1 MTLTH
6 SGKYLTIFLAFCLFA
21 CSEVQPNSVRQV
33 LHSET
38 PSYGAAI
45 NDQSTLVAVS
55 ALDQGVTVWD
65 LQKDTAL
72 YSLGHKEKTDNQIL
86 SLSFSP
92 SGSHLLTGDSKDF
105 ALWHMEDGRNLGF
118 WSVQDATIRD
128 LAVSDYGRHLLIGQ
142 SDGKVQH
149 ITLSSGRRIEFL
161 GHSENVNSVDMSANG
176 RFALTGA
183 NDHFAYLWDTET
195 AQIIYSFPHPNRV
208 TKVALD
214 QQGRYAFSAGSE
226 LQGFIWDLKTGKQIS
241 QLELSRAQIIT
252 AARFSPNGKWLVTGS
267 PSRALILWDVATG
280 KKIQQWQVRAILNSR
295 PASAVIH
302 AVAFLNDNQIISE
315 SSSGVAEVW
324 EIKQ

>member
-1 MTLTH
+1 MRLTH
-6 SGKYLTIFLAFCLFA
+6 SCKYLTFFLAFCLFA
-21 CSEVQPNSVRQV
+21 CSEVQPKSVRQV
-33 LHSET
+33 QHTET

-45 NDQSTLVAVS
+45 NDQSNLVALS

-65 LQKDTAL
+65 LKNDTAL
-72 YSLGHKEKTDNQIL
+72 YSLAHQEKTDNQIL

-92 SGSHLLTGDSKDF
+92 SGSHLLTGDSKNF
-105 ALWHMEDGRNLGF
+105 ALWQMNDGRNLGF

-128 LAVSDYGRHLLIGQ
+128 LAVSDKGRHLLIGQ
-142 SDGKVQH
+142 SNAKVQH

-161 GHSENVNSVDMSANG
+161 GHTENVNSVDLSANG
-176 RFALTGA
+176 RFALTGS
-183 NDHFAYLWDTET
+183 NDHYAYFWDTET

-208 TKVALD
+208 TKVVLD

-226 LQGFIWDLKTGKQIS
+226 LQAFIWDLKTGKQIS
-241 QLELSRAQIIT
+241 QLDLGRAQIIT
-252 AARFSPNGKWLVTGS
+252 AARFSADGKWLVTGS

-280 KKIQQWQVRAILNSR
+280 QKIQQWQVRAILNSR

-302 AVAFLNDNQIISE
+302 AVAFLNDKQIISE

-324 EIKQ
+324 EIDQ

>member
-21 CSEVQPNSVRQV
+21 CSEVQPKSVRQMQ
-33 LHSET
+33 HSET

-45 NDQSTLVAVS
+45 NDNSTLVAVS
-55 ALDQGVTVWD
+55 ALDEGVTVWD

-72 YSLGHKEKTDNQIL
+72 YSLGHQEKSDNQIL
-86 SLSFSP
+86 SLSLSP
-92 SGSHLLTGDSKDF
+92 DGSHLLTGDSKDF
-105 ALWHMEDGRNLGF
+105 ALWQMNDGRNIGF
-118 WSVQDATIRD
+118 WSVKDATIRD
-128 LAVSDYGRHLLIGQ
+128 LAVSDFGRHMLVGQ

-161 GHSENVNSVDMSANG
+161 GHTENVNSVDMSANG
-176 RFALTGA
+176 RFALTGS
-183 NDHFAYLWDTET
+183 NDHYAYLWDTET

-280 KKIQQWQVRAILNSR
+280 KKLQQWQVRAILNSR

-302 AVAFLNDNQIISE
+302 AVAFLNDSQIISE